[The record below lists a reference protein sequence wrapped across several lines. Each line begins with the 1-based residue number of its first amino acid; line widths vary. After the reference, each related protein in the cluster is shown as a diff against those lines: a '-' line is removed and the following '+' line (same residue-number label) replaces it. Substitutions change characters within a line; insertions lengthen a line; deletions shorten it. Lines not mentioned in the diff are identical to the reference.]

1 MTRKSPIFVFISIFI
16 TISIFFTS
24 YCIFPISKAE
34 AASADKIIVID
45 PGHGMSDPGAIG
57 INGTQE
63 SDVNAQLAYK
73 TAKELK
79 SRGYTVYLTHRVD
92 KWVSGATD
100 IPVLLNYDKDKYDF
114 STELAAEAN
123 KVQPDLY
130 ISIHHNS
137 YESSSASGNEVYYTT
152 NQNSLFVSRSIDLAN
167 MIFNGIGSLG
177 IYRKRSV
184 KNFAETTG
192 RDAPIKYVNAPAVVV
207 ETAFLTNPTDY
218 ANIVSSSVQSK
229 VSGKIADGVDQF
241 IQKYPNKLSLDST
254 PPTMTSMSAGTAD
267 PTMAM
272 AFAVAAVGVTDPS
285 GVKEVEFKVWPNN
298 LSESSARIY
307 KGNIAASGNW
317 EAYIDLNPFG
327 NGLNAYYID
336 AYGTDAYGNKGKM
349 GRLIVNR
356 ASDDGTIS
364 AQKLTFGATDPCY
377 AENMAILVEG
387 VTAVRGVK
395 EVQIVAYNTAHKSST
410 MQIYNAW
417 DSGNGQW
424 SAYFDLSQHGNQYGT
439 YNFDVY
445 VKDPAGARTKVL
457 PTKSI
462 TFLKDTVGPTSDGVY
477 FGTPNPTAMDGFV
490 VQARN
495 VADVHGV
502 SSVNFKVWPQSKG
515 ESAAVTITGNN
526 KGNGTWEA
534 YFSAQ
539 ALFGGMKDTYYFKAI
554 GTDGYGNVSEMAQN
568 SVQLIADTVSPTI
581 GALSYGAT
589 DPTAASGFAIQVSGV
604 NDNFGVA
611 DVTFEIWRESDGD
624 SSKKVLK
631 ASDKGNGTWDA
642 YFSTSGVGKYI
653 IEAYATD
660 WAGNKSARLRK
671 TITIQSDVVP
681 PTVGSLGIGTS
692 DPTEQQAFAVIA
704 NDVTDINGVKSV
716 VLEVFREADG
726 EASKIS
732 LPMNQNGNSWSVY
745 FNFDVCNGGKPGKYI
760 FRIVATDNKG
770 NSGVAAQGSRTLSG
784 DGEGPEI
791 GNVTFGTTKPEVQR
805 GFAVQVS
812 DIVDSSGVASV
823 TAEVWDDTTGVN
835 GKKTYQMNAKG
846 NGVYDMYFSMG
857 AFSYRAGTYTFNF
870 TATDQKGNKTSK
882 QETLVVTGV
891 AGASKTDGII
901 FGTTNPTQRV
911 DTAIQVNKVTEG
923 FGVQSVKLAIW
934 PNSKGQGAAKW
945 YNCNN
950 DGTGNWSAYFHIS
963 GFGYTLGDYTVEAHV
978 VDTAGVDY
986 VVDKKTLTFEEDL
999 QAPEIGNVTFGTT
1012 KPEVQRGFAVQVS
1025 DIVDSSGVAS
1035 VTAEVWDDTTGVNG
1049 KKTYQ
1054 MNAKGNG
1061 VYDMYFSM
1069 GAFSYRAGTYTFNFT
1084 ATDQKGNK
1092 TSKQETLVVTGVAGA
1107 SKTDGIIFG
1116 TTNPTQRVDTAIQV
1130 NKVTEG
1136 FGVQSVKLAIWP
1148 NSKGQGAAKW
1158 YNCNND
1164 GTGNWSAY
1172 FHISGFGYTLGDYTV
1187 EAHVVD
1193 KTGVDYVVDK
1203 KTLTFERQAAS
1214 GKLSIGATDPTVSQ
1228 AFAIAG
1234 TEITSPYGISTVETK
1249 IWNEQEGE
1257 ENAKTYTMASNGN
1270 GSYSQYFNISEH
1282 NYTYGTYH
1290 VELYSTD
1297 MLGKKDKLDEKTV
1310 TVEKDPSLPNMSGLS
1325 FGAAD
1330 PTTSRAF
1337 AVSASNVTAPAG
1349 ISKVQFKVWS
1359 AASGGSDAIIYDAN
1373 NDGKG
1378 NWSIYF
1384 AISNYNNRYGKYIF
1398 QVIGTD
1404 NNGTSNI
1411 MGMGSRVVVNTNT
1424 HDIMGISDAAK
1435 AQMVN
1440 LFKQKTTLTEATFRQ
1455 RYGMEIEDF
1464 VGLYISEAAM
1474 EGVRAD
1480 VAFAQM
1486 CLETGY
1492 LKYGGDVKWEQYN
1505 FAGIGATGG
1514 GAGGATFATVQIGIR
1529 AQIQHLKAYAS
1540 TAALNNACVDPR
1552 FSLVSRG
1559 SATTVEALGGKW
1571 ATDLNYGSKIV
1582 TIMDSFLNA
1591 STMLSSEPMTMVL
1604 SPEEETLPQEENAI
1618 ETPGLDEPE
1627 VSNPPVEEDNTP
1639 EIMSGVNPSV
1649 TKEQAVQY
1657 LRELDVE
1664 NLYGISA
1671 EEFVSIYWT
1680 EAEIEGVD
1688 FGIAFAQALKETG
1701 NMSSDE
1707 QEEANNPGGL
1717 YSKDDSRKI
1726 RFATIEEG
1734 IRAHIQQLKCYAS
1747 EEELKQELCDPTWD
1761 EQIRGTAKTVG
1772 AFCKAKEYNSE
1783 YYSGWVEIWNKM
1795 KNIVISGAEDDLP
1808 LPKPTPTVG
1817 AEESKNPNDVPPE
1830 SIVAPDTETSEEQ
1843 EVESNDRQN
1852 NEMLGE
1858 SNLDKAQNT
1867 EDPSI
1872 SAGETGP

>member
-978 VDTAGVDY
+978 VD
-986 VVDKKTLTFEEDL
+986 
-999 QAPEIGNVTFGTT
+999 
-1012 KPEVQRGFAVQVS
+1012 
-1025 DIVDSSGVAS
+1025 
-1035 VTAEVWDDTTGVNG
+1035 
-1049 KKTYQ
+1049 
-1054 MNAKGNG
+1054 
-1061 VYDMYFSM
+1061 
-1069 GAFSYRAGTYTFNFT
+1069 
-1084 ATDQKGNK
+1084 
-1092 TSKQETLVVTGVAGA
+1092 
-1107 SKTDGIIFG
+1107 
-1116 TTNPTQRVDTAIQV
+1116 
-1130 NKVTEG
+1130 
-1136 FGVQSVKLAIWP
+1136 
-1148 NSKGQGAAKW
+1148 
-1158 YNCNND
+1158 
-1164 GTGNWSAY
+1164 
-1172 FHISGFGYTLGDYTV
+1172 
-1187 EAHVVD
+1187 